1 MTRPRDHAITL
12 DADLV
17 FRFAAYLNRIAAA
30 SVITEDER
38 GQRFEAGGHGIKD
51 WGVFYSSAGD
61 RTWAPVA
68 PWGPD
73 AAPHWTPLERELATV
88 YDKLTPSQRRRLC
101 QRAEAVTPM
110 QLEMRERFA
119 SARAQRD
126 ASASA

>member
-12 DADLV
+12 DAELV
-17 FRFAAYLNRIAAA
+17 FRFAAYLNRLDLADGEPP
-30 SVITEDER
+30 V
-38 GQRFEAGGHGIKD
+38 KD
-51 WGVFYSSAGD
+51 WGVFHSSLGE
-61 RTWAPVA
+61 RSWAPVA

-73 AAPHWTPLERELATV
+73 AAPHWTPLERELAGIF
-88 YDKLTPSQRRRLC
+88 DRLTPSQRRRLC

-110 QLEMRERFA
+110 QLEMRDRFA